1 MRSEKHNLIYA
12 IFAFFVVSFGTF
24 QLVQLMM
31 YYKNGIP
38 TLLSTGPSNKIKIST
53 APLDAALQLVFTTR
67 VCGSPAV
74 DGYVHVKRQCLR
86 ESPTAQWWYNAK
98 PDPYKDLVTHI
109 EQRADYDGL
118 AVGWGIDNKKAT
130 VEECAE
136 ACRAHKMNP
145 NDQVGFG
152 ALPCNAFAYCDAD
165 ICFEP
170 DAHKHSRGD
179 CWLKFSEAVASPEVN
194 MRGLISVAQRRRH
207 ADAPREVQWHAGV
220 LLPRGVVM
228 TNGTWSPR
236 YDW

>member
-170 DAHKHSRGD
+170 DAHKHSRG
-179 CWLKFSEAVASPEVN
+179 
-194 MRGLISVAQRRRH
+194 GLLAEIFRSGSVA
-207 ADAPREVQWHAGV
+207 G
-220 LLPRGVVM
+220 
-228 TNGTWSPR
+228 S
-236 YDW
+236 